1 MIDGGAGG
9 GARLPQWECFA
20 IPVYGITGCLL
31 KLAQGYG
38 PIVSPGG
45 SGTYSLES
53 AAPLETARQVTLRT
67 CVLEGPGR
75 GEPWGQGEGRW
86 WGGIKYTWCI
96 GVTERYTIRKRF
108 REFKVNP

>member
-53 AAPLETARQVTLRT
+53 AAPL
-67 CVLEGPGR
+67 
-75 GEPWGQGEGRW
+75 
-86 WGGIKYTWCI
+86 
-96 GVTERYTIRKRF
+96 
-108 REFKVNP
+108 